1 MPSVQTFLLAL
12 RGHTNLEQEF
22 DPTTEAVKRC
32 LDVQAVVHPYN
43 HVVNSL
49 IVGKVRN

>member
-1 MPSVQTFLLAL
+1 MPFVQTFLLAL
-12 RGHTNLEQEF
+12 RGRTDSKQEF